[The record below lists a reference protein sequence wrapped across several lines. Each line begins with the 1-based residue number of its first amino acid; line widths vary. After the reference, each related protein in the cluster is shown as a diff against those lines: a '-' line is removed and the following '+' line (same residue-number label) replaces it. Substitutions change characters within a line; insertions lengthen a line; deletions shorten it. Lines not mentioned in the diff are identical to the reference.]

1 MEASPTVANGFRLQS
16 LPFLVQIET
25 LLTNWQGELFNS
37 ICMPKM
43 AGTVQAARELQA
55 VQAVM
60 YLKAMALV
68 MEGYGHCRANARAAS
83 GPESGE
89 DLRK

>member
-1 MEASPTVANGFRLQS
+1 
-16 LPFLVQIET
+16 
-25 LLTNWQGELFNS
+25 
-37 ICMPKM
+37 MPKM